1 MSADGYWPHFRC
13 LSDSFGVM
21 NNMMLVGSW
30 LGKGVWGEMKTHG
43 AIGVTKGPWCNLIF
57 SMSLQCLGWH
67 RASRGPPW
75 TCREAALGA
84 LARGLGVGV
93 NHGTKHARISIARA
107 MLILFSELH
116 RVHEYF
122 IYHSLR
128 YTTPN
133 KIH

>member
-1 MSADGYWPHFRC
+1 
-13 LSDSFGVM
+13 M
-21 NNMMLVGSW
+21 NNMMWLVQAGEGGVGRDENSRCNRCNQGPLVEPYIFDVLAMSW
-30 LGKGVWGEMKTHG
+30 V
-43 AIGVTKGPWCNLIF
+43 
-57 SMSLQCLGWH
+57 
-67 RASRGPPW
+67 ASRGPPW

-93 NHGTKHARISIARA
+93 NHGTKHAGISIARA

>member
-1 MSADGYWPHFRC
+1 M
-13 LSDSFGVM
+13 
-21 NNMMLVGSW
+21 
-30 LGKGVWGEMKTHG
+30 WGEMKTHG
-43 AIGVTKGPWCNLIF
+43 AIGVTKSPWWNLIF
-57 SMSLQCLGWH
+57 LMSLQCLGWH
-67 RASRGPPW
+67 REARRGRVARLLW
-75 TCREAALGA
+75 ALLLG
-84 LARGLGVGV
+84 RGLGVGV
-93 NHGTKHARISIARA
+93 NHGTKHAGISIARA